1 MQQFPL
7 RMSFK
12 VMVVSPQVSVV
23 DAAGKEVLYVKQ
35 KAFALKEDVKVFSDQ
50 TMSKQL
56 FQIKADKIIDFSA
69 NYSITTPEG
78 VKIGNI
84 NRKGMKSLWS
94 ATYNIFD
101 ASGAQVG
108 TLHEDNPWIKVLDS
122 FLSQIPFL
130 GMLVNPAYLIDFKGS
145 TVFHLKKLP
154 AVFEGKFELSKTGN
168 TSDDEEKLLLPA
180 IIMALMLERLRG

>member
-50 TMSKQL
+50 TMTKQL

-78 VKIGNI
+78 VKIGAI

-101 ASGAQVG
+101 ASGTQVG
-108 TLHEDNPWIKVLDS
+108 TLHEENPWIKVLDS

-145 TVFHLKKLP
+145 TVLYLKKLP
-154 AVFEGKFELSKTGN
+154 AVFEGKFELSKPGN
-168 TSDDEEKLLLPA
+168 TSDDDEKLLLPA